1 MTQDCMN
8 AFETTAT
15 SETEVD
21 MPYARNLD
29 LPTPVRAHLPTEAQ
43 DIYREAF
50 NHAWKQYAKREPE
63 RIEEIAHRV
72 AWSAVKRCYRKSD
85 GAWVPLPSPVLK
97 QPAARRRTRVS
108 RKSSRSI

>member
-1 MTQDCMN
+1 MAQDWIGDLEM
-8 AFETTAT
+8 TAT

-29 LPTPVRAHLPTEAQ
+29 LPAPICAHLPQEAQ

-72 AWSAVKRCYRKSD
+72 AWSAVKRRYRKSD
-85 GAWVPLPSPVLK
+85 GDWVPISEPMPSFPH
-97 QPAARRRTRVS
+97 ARRRRD
-108 RKSSRSI
+108 